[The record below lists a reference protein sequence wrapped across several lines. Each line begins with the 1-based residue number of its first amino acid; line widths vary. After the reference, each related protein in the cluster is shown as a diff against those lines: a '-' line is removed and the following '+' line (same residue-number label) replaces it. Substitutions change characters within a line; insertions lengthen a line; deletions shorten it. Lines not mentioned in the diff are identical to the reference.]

1 MLIDDIKK
9 ANIVAMKAHDQNA
22 RSVYS
27 ILIARYMEKI
37 TSGSGV
43 EISDS
48 DVLTM
53 IQKLYKELEEEEQG
67 YISAQREEQAKEIEE
82 QKAAIAKFLPKQLS
96 EAEIKE
102 IINGLSD
109 KALPAIMKYFKIY
122 YQGKCDMSMV
132 SKIAR
137 SL

>member
-9 ANIVAMKAHDQNA
+9 ANIEAMKAHDQNA

-27 ILIARYMEKI
+27 ILIARYMEKK

-109 KALPAIMKYFKIY
+109 KALPAIMKYFKIN

>member
-9 ANIVAMKAHDQNA
+9 ANIEAMKAHDQNA

-27 ILIARYMEKI
+27 ILIARYMEKK

-43 EISDS
+43 EISDN
-48 DVLTM
+48 DVLSM

-109 KALPAIMKYFKIY
+109 KALPAIMKYFKTN